1 MTEQAC
7 EKCGTHST
15 KLTGGLCAKCQA
27 IHGATI
33 APGQTDVDDV
43 AHSDGDFHGDGDLSE
58 PVGKRF
64 GEYELLQEV
73 ARGGMGVIY
82 KARHVKL
89 NRIAALK
96 MILSGR
102 FSSKEELQRFHIEA
116 EAAAK
121 LDHPGI
127 VPVYEI
133 GEFEDQAFFAMK
145 FIEGGS
151 LAERLQDFQADP
163 QAAIAMLAKVASAV
177 HHAHQRGI
185 LHRDLKPANI
195 LIDEDD
201 QPRITDLGLAKNTTD
216 GSNLTNT
223 GAVLGT
229 PSYMPPEQATGDA
242 AVTTAADVYSLGA
255 IMYELLTGMPPF
267 RGESAMETVLQVRD
281 GQLVPPRKRNAGI
294 DRDLEVICLKC
305 LERNP
310 DERYASALALAKDLE
325 AWLTNEP
332 ISVGAPSFLAQTQR
346 WFRQNRRVAYI
357 GFAVIMGVLIT
368 LPFAATFATDGD
380 FSDVYDRFPDSERP
394 WLFSMGTIP
403 RWFNLT
409 MALSLV
415 FVFWPSL
422 GFLNAIV
429 GQPKNVWRAL
439 ATGALTSGV
448 LMAVFSVLLGWM
460 PLMRATNDD
469 ARVRVLTNAI
479 WPKTDQSQSYRIK
492 EATKLFPGL
501 EHIPQ
506 DERAKIVADRLRSDR
521 LAAAPETLIMLFLL
535 ECFFMIPVVYGT
547 AIGYWL
553 LLRGHRTWVAYLR
566 YLLSWW
572 LAGTA
577 FLFWILIPLDLYQSV
592 NDPLTH
598 KLVKS
603 LIPPF
608 LTVIVWLVMK
618 RWKRSQELDT
628 ARTVISGDITPA

>member
-1 MTEQAC
+1 MSEQTC
-7 EKCGTHST
+7 EKCRKPSER
-15 KLTGGLCAKCQA
+15 LVAGLCDACQS
-27 IHGATI
+27 IHAVTITPESASEEGEQLATASADSRAGNI
-33 APGQTDVDDV
+33 F
-43 AHSDGDFHGDGDLSE
+43 GD
-58 PVGKRF
+58 
-64 GEYELLQEV
+64 YELIEEV

-82 KARHVKL
+82 KARHLKL
-89 NRIAALK
+89 HRIAAVK

-102 FSSKEELQRFHIEA
+102 FSSKEDLQRFHVEA
-116 EAAAK
+116 EAAAT

-133 GEFEDQAFFAMK
+133 GESEGQAFFAMK

-151 LAERLQDFQADP
+151 LAERLHEFQADP
-163 QAAIAMLAKVASAV
+163 QAAISLLAKVARAV

-201 QPRITDLGLAKNTTD
+201 KPRITDLGLAKNTAD

-255 IMYELLTGMPPF
+255 IMYELLTGVPPF

-281 GQLVPPRKRNAGI
+281 GQLIPPRKRNEAI

-310 DERYASALALAKDLE
+310 DERYASAAALANDLE
-325 AWLTNEP
+325 AWLNNEP
-332 ISVGAPSFLAQTQR
+332 ISISAPSFLAQTQR

-357 GFAVIMGVLIT
+357 AFAVITGIVIT
-368 LPFAATFATDGD
+368 LPFAASFATDSD
-380 FSDVYDRFPDSERP
+380 FGDVYDRFPDSERP
-394 WLFSMGTIP
+394 WIFSMGTIP
-403 RWFNLT
+403 QWFNRT
-409 MALSLV
+409 MAISLV

-439 ATGALTSGV
+439 ATGVLTSGV

-460 PLMRATNDD
+460 PLIRATNDD
-469 ARVRVLTNAI
+469 DRVKVLTNAI

-501 EHIPQ
+501 ENIPQ
-506 DERAKIVADRLRSDR
+506 DDRAKVVADRLRSDR
-521 LAAAPETLIMLFLL
+521 LAAAPESLIMMFLF
-535 ECFFMIPVVYGT
+535 ECFFMTPVVYGT

-553 LLRGHRTWVAYLR
+553 LTRGHRTWVAYLR
-566 YLLSWW
+566 YFLAWW
-572 LAGTA
+572 LAGFA
-577 FLFWILIPLDLYQSV
+577 FLFWILIPMDLYQSANQPFV
-592 NDPLTH
+592 H
-598 KLVKS
+598 KLGKS
-603 LIPPF
+603 LIPV
-608 LTVIVWLVMK
+608 LLSVLVWLVMK
-618 RWKRSQELDT
+618 RWKKSPAIET
-628 ARTVISGDITPA
+628 ARTVVPGDITPA